1 MRRVA
6 GLTRDAPATAL
17 DPGAA
22 PLARSRGGGHAASI
36 HNEERGA
43 KETADLG
50 PGAQGEDSDRFWS
63 SQGHRCPHLFQPDL
77 RPAIRLTHLGQ
88 HSKEARLPGST
99 SRCAHDKGEAA
110 AAA

>member
-50 PGAQGEDSDRFWS
+50 PGAWG
-63 SQGHRCPHLFQPDL
+63 
-77 RPAIRLTHLGQ
+77 
-88 HSKEARLPGST
+88 PGRT
-99 SRCAHDKGEAA
+99 Q
-110 AAA
+110 